1 MPLKR
6 NGDAFPRAL
15 LRLRHCAR
23 PSTTNTDKDA
33 TVATTDH
40 AHSNCRQT
48 PSYSNDAFLVAP
60 HQAMFGRW
68 TKRCWGV
75 SCCTKSD
82 PFEVKRGRA
91 CRQNRE
97 RSCFSKNVH
106 LDDVSVAPGFG
117 RALCSP
123 TKFWNGKRRS
133 SSRHCLR
140 QQVKRNSHVVWKHRC
155 CQALRNR
162 FRSSAKC

>member
-1 MPLKR
+1 MAMRSPVHSFDYVTARGHRRQTQTRMRPWQPQITPIATADKR
-6 NGDAFPRAL
+6 PPTRTTLFL
-15 LRLRHCAR
+15 LRLIRRCLGAG
-23 PSTTNTDKDA
+23 PKD
-33 TVATTDH
+33 VE
-40 AHSNCRQT
+40 
-48 PSYSNDAFLVAP
+48 
-60 HQAMFGRW
+60 
-68 TKRCWGV
+68 GV